1 MECIGGT
8 ERTTNNV
15 LVEPLSNCHSSSHEL
30 IKYALLDTPNFDCFS
45 TLENQLYFKHHH
57 MEEGPSLLVARSQG
71 FVTDL
76 VQKIDKTEVCFH
88 VGMASLLCTLTRQQ
102 RDDLASL
109 LKMCIQITQ
118 QHEKPSQTLK
128 TILPCTAQLMRS
140 LYVKGKNAILPSL
153 PRPSIRM
160 IGDHAY
166 VSLRDCVADLLGQ
179 GLKVQHIST
188 FESRDGTVSN
198 ASESHFSQL
207 IYDRGCE
214 HHGSE
219 PFLCLY
225 ITEWSDG
232 FEPSISTKANR
243 GSCWIKTVTIS
254 PMSKDIHNL
263 SNTYPIAISRDNV
276 SHECIEKEFSM
287 ELKKFQSGES
297 VTFYYGLLKRNVT
310 VSLELLVSLQ
320 DQPERR
326 SANSIMLGGSM
337 YTARWGV
344 LTKLWCCGK
353 QNSIMS
359 ILLSRVVDWC
369 VKQ

>member
-30 IKYALLDTPNFDCFS
+30 IKYALMDTPNFDCFS

-118 QHEKPSQTLK
+118 QHEKASQTLK

-166 VSLRDCVADLLGQ
+166 VSLCDCVADLLGH
-179 GLKVQHIST
+179 G
-188 FESRDGTVSN
+188 
-198 ASESHFSQL
+198 
-207 IYDRGCE
+207 
-214 HHGSE
+214 HGSE

-310 VSLELLVSLQ
+310 VYLE
-320 DQPERR
+320 
-326 SANSIMLGGSM
+326 
-337 YTARWGV
+337 
-344 LTKLWCCGK
+344 
-353 QNSIMS
+353 
-359 ILLSRVVDWC
+359 
-369 VKQ
+369 